1 MHYVYVM
8 VYISLA
14 VAMQLLTGNFP
25 VSFFAFPLNLVFAAL
40 WLFLLWMLYKEYK
53 IAKFTRFLYSS
64 QASILSIGLLICG
77 CLIIGLFPQLS
88 DAEAKM
94 REGLPAFL
102 GCYNFMTSWIFIAIL
117 LFLLSNLAMITIHAY
132 HYRKQARWRF
142 ILNHAGLWL
151 ALFAGFLGSSDTQT
165 LRIPIYKGEP
175 SREAFDM
182 NGASHYL
189 DYEIELNS
197 FAVEYYPNGRPSRFA
212 ANVRL
217 GNEKALL
224 EVNHPYA
231 YRLGEDI
238 YLTGYDV
245 TKGNESEYCILQVVK
260 QPWKY
265 IIVAG
270 ILMMLAGAILLFING
285 PKTDDK
291 LGQFLCICSS
301 IYLLMADRSSICPSL
316 VNEK

>member
-1 MHYVYVM
+1 
-8 VYISLA
+8 
-14 VAMQLLTGNFP
+14 
-25 VSFFAFPLNLVFAAL
+25 
-40 WLFLLWMLYKEYK
+40 
-53 IAKFTRFLYSS
+53 
-64 QASILSIGLLICG
+64 
-77 CLIIGLFPQLS
+77 
-88 DAEAKM
+88 
-94 REGLPAFL
+94 
-102 GCYNFMTSWIFIAIL
+102 MTSWIFIAIL
-117 LFLLSNLAMITIHAY
+117 LFLLSNLAMITVHAY

-291 LGQFLCICSS
+291 LG
-301 IYLLMADRSSICPSL
+301 
-316 VNEK
+316 

>member
-1 MHYVYVM
+1 M
-8 VYISLA
+8 YIHFYLFTLQKITEQKHEYA
-14 VAMQLLTGNFP
+14 LRLRNGIYFTGRCDATGNFP
-25 VSFFAFPLNLVFAAL
+25 VSFFAFPLNLVFAVL

-291 LGQFLCICSS
+291 LG
-301 IYLLMADRSSICPSL
+301 
-316 VNEK
+316 

>member
-1 MHYVYVM
+1 M
-8 VYISLA
+8 L
-14 VAMQLLTGNFP
+14 
-25 VSFFAFPLNLVFAAL
+25 
-40 WLFLLWMLYKEYK
+40 LFLLWMLYKKYK

-291 LGQFLCICSS
+291 LG
-301 IYLLMADRSSICPSL
+301 
-316 VNEK
+316 

>member
-64 QASILSIGLLICG
+64 QASILSIGLFICG

-151 ALFAGFLGSSDTQT
+151 ALFSGFLGSSDTQ
-165 LRIPIYKGEP
+165 
-175 SREAFDM
+175 
-182 NGASHYL
+182 
-189 DYEIELNS
+189 
-197 FAVEYYPNGRPSRFA
+197 YYPNGRPSRFA

-291 LGQFLCICSS
+291 LG
-301 IYLLMADRSSICPSL
+301 
-316 VNEK
+316 

>member
-1 MHYVYVM
+1 MFIRFYF
-8 VYISLA
+8 ISLQKITNRDMSMYNLYTTGYLLLA
-14 VAMQLLTGNFP
+14 VVLQLSTGNFP
-25 VSFFAFPLNLVFAAL
+25 VSFLAFPLNIIFAAI
-40 WLFLLWMLYKEYK
+40 WLFALWVLSKEYK
-53 IAKFTRFLYSS
+53 NSGFARFLCSPQTS
-64 QASILSIGLLICG
+64 ALSITLFIGG
-77 CLIIGLFPQLS
+77 CLVIGLFPQLS
-88 DAEAKM
+88 DSVASA
-94 REGLPAFL
+94 REGIPAML

-117 LFLLSNLAMITIHAY
+117 FLLLSNLGMITIHAY
-132 HYRKQARWRF
+132 RHRKDARWRF
-142 ILNHAGLWL
+142 VLNHAGLWL

-175 SREAFDM
+175 AREAFDM
-182 NGASHYL
+182 NGTPHYL
-189 DYEIELNS
+189 DYEISLDS

-231 YRLGEDI
+231 YRWGEDV

-245 TKGNESEYCILQVVK
+245 KKGNESEYCILQVVK

-265 IIVAG
+265 VIAAG

-285 PKTDDK
+285 PKR
-291 LGQFLCICSS
+291 L
-301 IYLLMADRSSICPSL
+301 
-316 VNEK
+316 

>member
-1 MHYVYVM
+1 M
-8 VYISLA
+8 YIHFYLFTLQKITEQKHEYALRLRNGIYFTGSCE
-14 VAMQLLTGNFP
+14 QLLTGNFP

-291 LGQFLCICSS
+291 LG
-301 IYLLMADRSSICPSL
+301 
-316 VNEK
+316 